1 MIRTARGKNFAWY
14 DVEHP
19 NTDDVEQLRREVR
32 IHPLVLRELIPQVRH
47 PKLDHYGTH
56 LFLVITIPILERDP
70 DDPEYYEVRL
80 EELDLAF
87 GKTWLVSSHYRSIDV
102 IDELFPKNEDGSNG
116 GSVQLQYVDSSP
128 ASIVYAILSKI
139 LQNSITSLGIIEE
152 RLDLAE
158 EAVFDG
164 SERKMVR
171 ELSELRR
178 DIIDFRRALSP
189 SRPVFH
195 ALDDAGPAILEEG
208 TRPYFRT
215 LTSKIEQIST
225 ILKTLKETVEALE
238 ETNQSLL
245 TTRTNDVMRVLTVFT
260 TIMLPPTLVGTI
272 FGMNVIPA
280 EYSQNPMAF
289 WALIT
294 AMTILITLPLAWFR
308 KKRWL

>member
-1 MIRTARGKNFAWY
+1 MIRTARGQNFAWY
-14 DVEHP
+14 DIERP

-47 PKLDHYGTH
+47 PKLDHFGTH

-102 IDELFPKNEDGSNG
+102 IDELFPKNSEG
-116 GSVQLQYVDSSP
+116 GNASVTLEYVDSSP

-152 RLDLAE
+152 RLDQSE

-238 ETNQSLL
+238 ETNHSLL
-245 TTRTNDVMRVLTVFT
+245 ATRTNDVMRVLTVFT
-260 TIMLPPTLVGTI
+260 AVMLPPTLVGTI
-272 FGMNVIPA
+272 FGMNVIPQ
-280 EYSQNPMAF
+280 ELSKDPLAF
-289 WALIT
+289 WVLLSS
-294 AMTILITLPLAWFR
+294 MLVLITLPVLWFR
-308 KKRWL
+308 KKGWL